1 MAVYKGDTEDE
12 IDATDAYNMALQ
24 TLAESS
30 VPLAAGGDF
39 ASTIRKNWPVGQMK
53 FADGGYAREGYQ
65 VRGRVKPPAGAT
77 AAIEEALTAA
87 KNLMSG
93 GSETSLPARVL
104 NALGLYSHG
113 AEAAANLPQ
122 AKGTAEQMVAM
133 LRKQGVKQAEL
144 KNAGLIDEKGNIH
157 PEWAGKSVTK
167 DELAQH
173 LQGAVPQLEENILTD
188 KAKYADK
195 TLAGGENYRELLLKS
210 PSPAGPL
217 MEQEFLVTGGFPD
230 TFKTRVEAEAYI
242 TNLDKLRELA
252 PGLAETLDRY
262 PIRIVEQE
270 RRLPVPEGVYGSDH
284 WPDPNVLAHL
294 RMSDRTGPNGE
305 KLLHVEEI
313 QSDWGQ
319 EGRKRGFKQPP
330 LTATEDAELTA
341 LTGDVL
347 GGRSTPEQM
356 ARMNEL
362 YARQNQY
369 GQIPTAPYV
378 TSTPG
383 WTDLALKRAM
393 KEAAEGGHS
402 GIVFTPGSV
411 QAERWPTGDEKTA
424 KGLMGYYDTV
434 VPSRLQELVKGY
446 GPDVTLGRLQPEGLP
461 EMLHLPITDTMREGI
476 TAGQTAF
483 ADGGYAEGGDPE
495 IEKALRL
502 AQEGSNPMEFVPN
515 TRGPQ
520 QPAPADP
527 TVDASG
533 TGKWGRAF
541 AALTGGR
548 NLQNDIENVS
558 SRIRPYEDYSQ
569 SFMDALEHSAQMRE
583 MAMAGMRSGE
593 PHKMGMGATMI
604 PLAYMNQ
611 AFAPITAGA
620 DTMMKTVRRFDP
632 RAEVEANIMGFTLMP
647 TPNAEQAYKIA
658 RDVLTAPAQ
667 MTAKAVHTAEAVP
680 GGGSGHLPGMASN
693 SLAERQAYT
702 DAVRSALE
710 DPRGRDVI
718 NKGVGLDAKPNK
730 NTTGAWQP
738 PTGPIEINPGFAA
751 GSDVPLIYRDGNFVV
766 DPEVEQAL
774 RTAAT
779 VRGGFTAQFGSP
791 YNAQMV
797 DRLGNNL
804 AIDLPSRIKPD
815 AMMNLIAKYGMD
827 DFATADT
834 GSGAN
839 ILNWGDRFSKE
850 QAGDITQT
858 LGGNLYSRTREA
870 TNPNMNYVDLSKEWQ
885 AGAGSRQVTERMIN
899 ELTQLTPERLV
910 SLDNPE
916 LANSAGKLLDV
927 YVKEQAQGGQVRP
940 DLMNMLQIVRD
951 KGLKGL
957 QAALGDPAQL
967 LPALTAIGLAPSVYE
982 SATEDR

>member
-1 MAVYKGDTEDE
+1 MAVYKGDTQEE

-65 VRGRVKPPAGAT
+65 VRGRVKPSAGAT
-77 AAIEEALTAA
+77 AAIEDAVALAKKLYEDAINAALQKYEHVGLRTVEEPITGKPANSRVWENDAPTQQQLEGVSATDANSGKVFNQHGLAEKDWSTGYYPGDYTYVLGSNSAELGVDAGEKILRDPVVLFGGRRDAMGFEPVPQQVIVDPVERAANLARFMENAKTPPVLYHASHADIPEFRNTKGSHFGFHFGDVEAANTRLEDTAGKFPFPKADLDERRAIMDAHA
-87 KNLMSG
+87 KNLYAYEDALRRKNAEVPVEELTRALEAGEDIGPIFKKYDYVPTPEEQAQLNQLRQIYEYSQTPIIQPG
-93 GSETSLPARVL
+93 GVGANIGSYHVGITNPLRLPDVGNWGSVKGIKEHLPFDTDAR
-104 NALGLYSHG
+104 
-113 AEAAANLPQ
+113 
-122 AKGTAEQMVAM
+122 T
-133 LRKQGVKQAEL
+133 QAEL
-144 KNAGLIDEKGNIH
+144 LSELKGRGYDGIVYQNNVETPIMKTDSYIAFDPEQIKSAIGNAG
-157 PEWAGKSVTK
+157 
-167 DELAQH
+167 
-173 LQGAVPQLEENILTD
+173 
-188 KAKYADK
+188 
-195 TLAGGENYRELLLKS
+195 
-210 PSPAGPL
+210 
-217 MEQEFLVTGGFPD
+217 
-230 TFKTRVEAEAYI
+230 TFDPTKTRVNEAH
-242 TNLDKLRELA
+242 
-252 PGLAETLDRY
+252 G
-262 PIRIVEQE
+262 
-270 RRLPVPEGVYGSDH
+270 GS
-284 WPDPNVLAHL
+284 V
-294 RMSDRTGPNGE
+294 G
-305 KLLHVEEI
+305 
-313 QSDWGQ
+313 
-319 EGRKRGFKQPP
+319 
-330 LTATEDAELTA
+330 
-341 LTGDVL
+341 
-347 GGRSTPEQM
+347 
-356 ARMNEL
+356 
-362 YARQNQY
+362 YAR
-369 GQIPTAPYV
+369 
-378 TSTPG
+378 
-383 WTDLALKRAM
+383 
-393 KEAAEGGHS
+393 
-402 GIVFTPGSV
+402 
-411 QAERWPTGDEKTA
+411 
-424 KGLMGYYDTV
+424 
-434 VPSRLQELVKGY
+434 
-446 GPDVTLGRLQPEGLP
+446 
-461 EMLHLPITDTMREGI
+461 
-476 TAGQTAF
+476 
-483 ADGGYAEGGDPE
+483 GGYAEGGDPE

-515 TRGPQ
+515 PREAQ
-520 QPAPADP
+520 QPAPVDP

-548 NLQNDIENVS
+548 NLQNDVANVS
-558 SRIRPYEDYSQ
+558 SRLRPYEDYSK
-569 SFMDALEHSAQMRE
+569 SFMDVLNESAELRQLASE
-583 MAMAGMRSGE
+583 NMRSGE
-593 PHKMGMGATMI
+593 FGRILLGGAQV
-604 PLAYMNQ
+604 PLAYMSQ
-611 AFAPITAGA
+611 AFAPVMGVTGAVAKTA
-620 DTMMKTVRRFDP
+620 KRFDP
-632 RAEVEANIMGFTLMP
+632 RAEVVANIMDYTFMP
-647 TPNAEQAYKIA
+647 TPKVYTAIKIA
-658 RDVLTAPAQ
+658 RDVLTAPAK
-667 MTAKAVHTAEAVP
+667 MTARAVHTAEAVP
-680 GGGSGHLPGMASN
+680 GGGSGHLPGMAFK

-710 DPRGRDVI
+710 DPGGRDVI
-718 NKGVGLDAKPNK
+718 NKGVGLDAQPNK

-779 VRGGFTAQFGSP
+779 VRGGFTAQFGSA

-827 DFATADT
+827 DFVTADT

-839 ILNWGDRFSKE
+839 ILNWGDRFSRK

-858 LGGNLYSRTREA
+858 LGGNLYARTREA
-870 TNPNMNYVDLSKEWQ
+870 TNPNMNYVDLSNEWQ
-885 AGAGSRQVTERMIN
+885 AGAGSRQVTKRMIN